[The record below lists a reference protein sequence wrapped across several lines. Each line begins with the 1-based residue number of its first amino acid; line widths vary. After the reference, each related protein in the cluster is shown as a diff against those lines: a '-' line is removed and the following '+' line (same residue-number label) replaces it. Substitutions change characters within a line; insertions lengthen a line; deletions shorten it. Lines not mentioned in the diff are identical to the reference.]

1 MNDMRNCE
9 NPMPE
14 VEKAE
19 KIRPLSL
26 EELELVV
33 GGHVEMDEDDKLE
46 LDKPDKPDKPDKG
59 PGSDNRKGEED
70 TSKDPDYDL
79 DPSFGPGP
87 GPGTDT
93 SSDSGSKNVNT
104 GGDARSD
111 IFEQMADMD
120 YACGGSIDID
130 GWD

>member
-33 GGHVEMDEDDKLE
+33 GGHVEMDEDDKRT
-46 LDKPDKPDKPDKG
+46 
-59 PGSDNRKGEED
+59 GSDDKKHDEED
-70 TSKDPDYDL
+70 SSKESDYNL
-79 DPSFGPGP
+79 DPSFGPGRVQDP
-87 GPGTDT
+87 GPVTAS
-93 SSDSGSKNVNT
+93 SSDSESKNMNV

>member
-1 MNDMRNCE
+1 MRNCE

-33 GGHVEMDEDDKLE
+33 GGHVEMDEDDKRTG
-46 LDKPDKPDKPDKG
+46 LDDEKHD
-59 PGSDNRKGEED
+59 EED
-70 TSKDPDYDL
+70 SSKVESGGADDPD
-79 DPSFGPGP
+79 SE
-87 GPGTDT
+87 
-93 SSDSGSKNVNT
+93 SKNVNV

>member
-46 LDKPDKPDKPDKG
+46 LDKPDKGFDLD
-59 PGSDNRKGEED
+59 DRKKDEED
-70 TSKDPDYDL
+70 THKDPDYDL
-79 DPSFGPGP
+79 DPSFDSGRVQDP